1 MNTVRVR
8 NMVLGDGI
16 PKICVPVIA
25 HTYEELVRT
34 LDAVKKTSFDLVEF
48 RADFYFQEEAPA
60 LEAVRKAVSEK
71 PVLYTIRTKE
81 EGGEIEISDQDYRKR
96 NLQAARFAD
105 LVDLQQIQTIQ
116 QLISRTRFV
125 YRLINLPEVSDTLRD
140 KLSAVDSGLWI
151 VDSDNNVHDLGIQSV
166 FLLGPDSKELFARG
180 NTLFVSGAVSNRL
193 LKFLSAL
200 PNIKDIVLIVRD
212 FTKLFI
218 TPDAYA
224 DFTRRGGTL
233 QVLQRS
239 RLIAVSQGYTLN
251 SAEACRQMSEALQCP
266 VYDVVQCGRE

>member
-8 NMVLGDGI
+8 NMELGDGI

-25 HTYEELVRT
+25 HTYEELVRA

-105 LVDLQQIQTIQ
+105 LVDLQHGRLHAGGHTLLTGRN
-116 QLISRTRFV
+116 LIAELHEAGMKVILSWHDFERTPEKKEIVRKMTAMQETDCDITKVAFMPRSRQDV
-125 YRLINLPEVSDTLRD
+125 CEL
-140 KLSAVDSGLWI
+140 LSA
-151 VDSDNNVHDLGIQSV
+151 SV
-166 FLLGPDSKELFARG
+166 RMLEEKADRP
-180 NTLFVSGAVSNRL
+180 
-193 LKFLSAL
+193 
-200 PNIKDIVLIVRD
+200 
-212 FTKLFI
+212 FI
-218 TPDAYA
+218 TMSMGSIGRLSRVACAFTGSCISFGTAEGASAPGQISA
-224 DFTRRGGTL
+224 DRLRGLFGEL
-233 QVLQRS
+233 Q
-239 RLIAVSQGYTLN
+239 
-251 SAEACRQMSEALQCP
+251 AL
-266 VYDVVQCGRE
+266 